1 MKLFRRLSCALPAL
15 VLLSGSAALA
25 DDTASDIASKA
36 LASHWGYDFLADLT
50 TDIGP
55 RMAGSKAERDAADWA
70 VDRLKKAGFDNVHIE
85 KFPVTY
91 WARGAEEADITQ
103 PRLQHLAVAA
113 LGHSAPTPAGG
124 IEAELVL
131 FKSFQALIDAP
142 DGSLKGKI
150 AVIVQK
156 TVRAQNGQGYG
167 PAVASRVA
175 GPSVAAKKG
184 ALALVIRSVGT
195 DNHRI
200 AHTGI
205 TLYDKGAPKIPA
217 AAISNPDA
225 DLLERMAA
233 KGPVKLRLKLDNKS
247 TENVDTYTVVG
258 ELKGREHPEQVVLLS
273 GHLDSWEL
281 GTGAID
287 DGAGVA
293 IAAGAA
299 KIIADLGPHPKRTIR
314 VVMFGAEEI
323 GAASDAY
330 EAAHAKEAG
339 NIVIA
344 GESDFGA
351 GKIYNAALPA
361 GALGGDESGRP
372 KFTNNPQPTG
382 ADFAKQLTAALLP
395 LGVDMLRKP
404 SSEGGADLEG
414 IHEKDGVPV
423 VDFGQDGTKYFDI
436 HHTADDTLDKVE
448 PAELAQN
455 IAVWASFAWLAAESD
470 VDFRAL
476 SAAAKAAK

>member
-1 MKLFRRLSCALPAL
+1 MKKLGWLSSVLPAL
-15 VLLSGSAALA
+15 MMLWGAGAQA
-25 DDTASDIASKA
+25 DTVSDLTAKA
-36 LASHWGYDFLADLT
+36 KIDSWGYDFLSDLT

-70 VDRLKKAGFDNVHIE
+70 VARLRKAGFDEVHIE
-85 KFPVTY
+85 KAKVPY
-91 WARGAEEADITQ
+91 WARGAEEASIVSPRVQ
-103 PRLQHLAVAA
+103 PMAVAA
-113 LGHSAPTPAGG
+113 LGHSVPTPAGG
-124 IEAELVL
+124 IDAEVVL
-131 FKSFQALIDAP
+131 FKSFQALTEAP

-150 AVIVQK
+150 AVISQRM
-156 TVRAQNGQGYG
+156 VRAQNGEGYG
-167 PAVASRVA
+167 VAVRSRVM
-175 GPSVAAKKG
+175 GPSEAAKKG

-200 AHTGI
+200 AHTGL
-205 TLYDKGAPKIPA
+205 TLYAKDQPKIPA

-233 KGPVKLRLKLDNKS
+233 KGPVKLHLKLENKTTDAETS
-247 TENVDTYTVVG
+247 FVVG
-258 ELKGREHPEQVVLLS
+258 EIKGREHPEQVVLIS

-293 IAAGAA
+293 IAAGAG
-299 KIIADLGPHPKRTIR
+299 KLIADLPQRPKRTVR

-323 GAASDAY
+323 GGADDAY
-330 EAAHAKEAG
+330 EAMHKQEAA

-351 GKIYNAALPA
+351 GRIYNAEVPA
-361 GALGGDESGRP
+361 GALNSSFG
-372 KFTNNPQPTG
+372 
-382 ADFAKQLTAALLP
+382 KQLTAALLP
-395 LGVDMLRKP
+395 LGVDMLREG
-404 SSEGGADLEG
+404 SSHGGADIEG
-414 IHEKDGVPV
+414 LHDKDGVPFM
-423 VDFGQDGTKYFDI
+423 DFGQDGTHYFDI
-436 HHTADDTLDKVE
+436 HHTADDTLDKVD

-455 IAVWASFAWLAAESD
+455 IAAWAAFAWLAADSD

-476 SAAAKAAK
+476 AASAEKVK

>member
-1 MKLFRRLSCALPAL
+1 MKKFGRLSCALPAL
-15 VLLSGSAALA
+15 MILLGASANADTVSDLA
-25 DDTASDIASKA
+25 AKA
-36 LASHWGYDFLADLT
+36 KTDSWGYDFLADLT
-50 TDIGP
+50 TDIGA
-55 RMAGSKAERDAADWA
+55 RMAGSKAERDAAEWA
-70 VDRLKKAGFDNVHIE
+70 AARLKKAGFDEVHIE
-85 KFPVTY
+85 KFQVPY
-91 WARGAEEADITQ
+91 WARGAEEASITS
-103 PRLQHLAVAA
+103 PRMQALTVAG

-124 IEAELVL
+124 IDAEIVL
-131 FKSFQALIDAP
+131 FKSFQALLDAP
-142 DGSLKGKI
+142 EGSLKGKI
-150 AVIVQK
+150 AVVSQK
-156 TVRAQNGQGYG
+156 MVRAQDGEGYG
-167 PAVASRVA
+167 IAGRARFT
-175 GPSVAAKKG
+175 GPSEAAKRG

-200 AHTGI
+200 AHTGM
-205 TLYDKGAPKIPA
+205 TVYAKDAPKIPA

-233 KGPVKLRLKLDNKS
+233 KGPVKLHLKLDNKT

-258 ELKGREHPEQVVLLS
+258 ELKGREHPEQVVLIS

-299 KIIADLGPHPKRTIR
+299 KLIADLPQRPKRTVR

-323 GAASDAY
+323 GKASDAY
-330 EAAHAKEAG
+330 EAAHGKEAG

-351 GKIYNAALPA
+351 GKVYNAELPA
-361 GALGGDESGRP
+361 GALTSPFG
-372 KFTNNPQPTG
+372 
-382 ADFAKQLTAALLP
+382 KQLTAALLP
-395 LGVDMLRKP
+395 LGVDMLHEG
-404 SSEGGADLEG
+404 SSHGGADIEG
-414 IHEKDGVPV
+414 IHEKDGVPFM
-423 VDFGQDGTKYFDI
+423 DFGQDGTHYFDI
-436 HHTADDTLDKVE
+436 HHTADDTLDKVD

-455 IAVWASFAWLAAESD
+455 IAVWASFAWLAADSD

-476 SAAAKAAK
+476 TAAAGTAK

>member
-15 VLLSGSAALA
+15 VLLSGGVALA
-25 DDTASDIASKA
+25 DDTASDIAAKA

-124 IEAELVL
+124 IEAEVVL

-184 ALALVIRSVGT
+184 AAALVIRSVGT

-205 TLYDKGAPKIPA
+205 TLYDKSAPKIPA

-299 KIIADLGPHPKRTIR
+299 KVIADLGQHPKRTIR

-361 GALGGDESGRP
+361 GALGGDPSGRP
-372 KFTNNPQPTG
+372 KFTNTPQPAG

-455 IAVWASFAWLAAESD
+455 IAVWASFAWLAANSD

-476 SAAAKAAK
+476 SAAAGTAK

>member
-1 MKLFRRLSCALPAL
+1 MEKFGRLSCALPAL
-15 VLLSGSAALA
+15 MMLCGVSAHADTVSDLA
-25 DDTASDIASKA
+25 AKA
-36 LASHWGYDFLADLT
+36 KADSWGYDFLADLT

-70 VDRLKKAGFDNVHIE
+70 VDRLKKAGFDEVHIE

-113 LGHSAPTPAGG
+113 LGHSVPTPAGG
-124 IEAELVL
+124 IEAEVVL
-131 FKSFQALIDAP
+131 FKSLDALIDAP

-150 AVIVQK
+150 AVITRK

-175 GPSVAAKKG
+175 GPSVAARKG

-205 TLYDKGAPKIPA
+205 TLYAKDAPKIPA

-247 TENVDTYTVVG
+247 TESQAVTVVG
-258 ELKGREHPEQVVLLS
+258 EIKGREHPEQVVLIS

-299 KIIADLGPHPKRTIR
+299 KAIIDQGLHPKRTIR

-323 GAASDAY
+323 GGGPVDAY

-351 GKIYNAALPA
+351 GRIYNAAVPA
-361 GALGGDESGRP
+361 GSLGSP
-372 KFTNNPQPTG
+372 
-382 ADFAKQLTAALLP
+382 
-395 LGVDMLRKP
+395 
-404 SSEGGADLEG
+404 
-414 IHEKDGVPV
+414 
-423 VDFGQDGTKYFDI
+423 
-436 HHTADDTLDKVE
+436 
-448 PAELAQN
+448 
-455 IAVWASFAWLAAESD
+455 
-470 VDFRAL
+470 FR
-476 SAAAKAAK
+476 S